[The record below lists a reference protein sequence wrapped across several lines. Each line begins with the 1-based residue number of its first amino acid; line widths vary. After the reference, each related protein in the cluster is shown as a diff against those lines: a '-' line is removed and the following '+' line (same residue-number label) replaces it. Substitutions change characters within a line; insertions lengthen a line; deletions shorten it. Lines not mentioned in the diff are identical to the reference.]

1 MTGIAGGSTDVRN
14 QTCLKPAA
22 LQGAS
27 SIRGARRRHCFEG
40 VTEDECGKQEAT
52 QDQPS
57 PLRLTGSVPRPPV
70 VALAFVPGRTPVP
83 RGFAFLRFH
92 ITQQE
97 ENSVYGRRSGALV
110 QVYSAIDVLIRRNLW
125 NTEARLIR
133 ARKKL

>member
-1 MTGIAGGSTDVRN
+1 MR
-14 QTCLKPAA
+14 
-22 LQGAS
+22 
-27 SIRGARRRHCFEG
+27 E
-40 VTEDECGKQEAT
+40 
-52 QDQPS
+52 
-57 PLRLTGSVPRPPV
+57 TGSHAGPAFPSEAHRFSARPPV

-92 ITQQE
+92 ITQQ